1 MATDVRLVV
10 GALAEFV
17 IRPADFISH
26 AESAIKVTE
35 DEIKY
40 ELYMNCWKKWETMQT
55 MQKCKQPPFC
65 PVRPDDIPSEKRKVR
80 NSFEEIK

>member
-1 MATDVRLVV
+1 MIKEYTKSAAKMATDVRLVV

-35 DEIKY
+35 DEIKN
-40 ELYMNCWKKWETMQT
+40 ELYMNC
-55 MQKCKQPPFC
+55 
-65 PVRPDDIPSEKRKVR
+65 
-80 NSFEEIK
+80 